1 VYFIIASTI
10 PDMILKNEKVRF
22 SRIQVRSRQ
31 RCVKINGDSVVLF
44 CAALLHSLGLQDRAL
59 SVAFISSRTM
69 KELNARYRNKNY
81 ATDVLSFSYDEEIIE
96 GEPFLGEIIIAA
108 EVAAN
113 QAIHYGVPQEFE
125 FRKLLLHGTL
135 HLMGYDHETD
145 AGQMNRM
152 QRRLMS
158 APMLLVSKENQ

>member
-1 VYFIIASTI
+1 MT
-10 PDMILKNEKVRF
+10 LKNEKLEL

-31 RCVKINGDSVVLF
+31 RCVKINNDSVVLF
-44 CAALLHSLGLQDRAL
+44 CAAMLQSLGLQGRAL
-59 SVAFISSRTM
+59 SVAFISSRMM
-69 KELNARYRNKNY
+69 KTLNTRYRNKNC

-96 GEPFLGEIIIAA
+96 GALFLGEIIIAA

-113 QAIHYGVPQEFE
+113 QAMHYGVCPEVE
-125 FRKLLLHGTL
+125 IRKLLLHGTL

-152 QRRLMS
+152 QHRLIRRRFFMKD
-158 APMLLVSKENQ
+158 PMLIALKENQ